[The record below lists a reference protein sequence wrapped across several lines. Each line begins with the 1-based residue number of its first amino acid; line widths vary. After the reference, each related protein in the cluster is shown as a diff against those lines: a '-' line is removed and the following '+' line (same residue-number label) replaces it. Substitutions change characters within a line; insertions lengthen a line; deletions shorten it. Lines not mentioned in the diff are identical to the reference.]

1 MCFNLLCTQIV
12 LSKKNRCLCNAAK
25 SDYVI
30 PLQDDSQMNLYAL
43 LSLFAAA
50 ISIAL
55 GVNVYLLNRIA
66 KLNKLFMLTMIFN
79 AYWAFCLFMMSQS
92 ATLEGAVFW
101 QTVLCFWPFI
111 MSLLLHFTLAYTE
124 SSLLKNRF
132 IYFALYFPALF
143 FSLTDLATAN
153 VISTT
158 PVLKFWGYQNTLP
171 TDSVL
176 CWIDNLWACSFA
188 VLSMFFFVRYH
199 NGLVNKTKRKQAR
212 IVTVAFTTPI
222 ILALITDSV
231 FPFAGI
237 GFPGLGAILF
247 SITTFFVA
255 YAMLKYDLFNFKP
268 EIATENVFSTMSEAV
283 ILVMLDGKIMKVNQA
298 FYDLTGYSQE
308 EVVGK
313 SVNNLLNI
321 GNVLNHEN
329 TPVKINEPLHDI
341 REIKN
346 YELSFHTKTG
356 EKRIGTVSYSVV
368 SDKAGHDLGAA
379 FVLHD
384 ITDRKEMEQKLIKA
398 ERFASIGE
406 LAGMIGHDLRN
417 PLSAIRGATYYLQ
430 RKFPSKIGPEEL
442 MMFESIDKSINY
454 SNKII
459 NDLLDYAKYYSGEIK
474 LQLKEVTP
482 KGLVKDS
489 LALTPP
495 PQLVKVIDKVEEQP
509 KLMVDETK
517 ICRSFINILKNA
529 FDAMPNGGELHI
541 TSRLEDE
548 RVIFTFRD
556 NGCGMSKETI
566 EQLWTPLFTTK
577 AKGMGFGMV
586 ISKRNVEA
594 HGGKITLES
603 TPGKGTTIIVELP
616 TNLKL

>member
-1 MCFNLLCTQIV
+1 
-12 LSKKNRCLCNAAK
+12 
-25 SDYVI
+25 
-30 PLQDDSQMNLYAL
+30 MNLYAL
-43 LSLFAAA
+43 LYIFAAA
-50 ISIAL
+50 ISIAI
-55 GVNVYLLNRIA
+55 GVNVFILNRTE

-111 MSLLLHFTLAYTE
+111 MSLVLHFTLIYTE
-124 SSLLKNRF
+124 SSLLTNKF
-132 IYFALYFPALF
+132 IYVALYFPALF

-158 PVLKFWGYQNTLP
+158 PILKFWGYQNTLP
-171 TDSVL
+171 ADSVL
-176 CWIDNLWACSFA
+176 CWLDNLWACFFA
-188 VLSMFFFVRYH
+188 VLSMVFFVRYH
-199 NGLVNKTKRKQAR
+199 NRLVDKTKRQQAR
-212 IVTVAFTTPI
+212 IVTIAFTIPI

-231 FPFAGI
+231 FPFTGI
-237 GFPGLGAILF
+237 DFPGLGAIFF

-255 YAMLKYDLFNFKP
+255 YAMLKYDLFSFRP
-268 EIATENVFSTMSEAV
+268 EIAAENVFSTMSEAV

-298 FYDLTGYSQE
+298 FLDLTGYSEE

-313 SVNNLLNI
+313 SVNELLSI
-321 GNVLNHEN
+321 GNVLNQEN
-329 TPVKINEPLHDI
+329 APVKINENLREI

-346 YELSFHTKTG
+346 YELSFRTKTG

-368 SDKAGHDLGAA
+368 SDKGGHDVGAA

-384 ITDRKEMEQKLIKA
+384 ITERKEMEQKLLKA

-417 PLSAIRGATYYLQ
+417 PLSAIRCATYYLK
-430 RKFPSKIGPEEL
+430 RKLPNKINAEEL
-442 MMFESIDKSINY
+442 RMFQSIDKSIDY

-459 NDLLDYAKYYSGEIK
+459 NDLLDYANYYSGEVK
-474 LQLKEVTP
+474 LQLTEVTP

-489 LALTPP
+489 LALSLP
-495 PQLVKVIDKVEEQP
+495 PQHVTVIDEAEAEP

-529 FDAMPNGGELHI
+529 FDAMPNGGEVHI
-541 TSRLEDE
+541 TSRVAGE
-548 RVIFTFRD
+548 RVIFTFKD
-556 NGCGMSKETI
+556 TGCGMSEETI

-586 ISKRNVEA
+586 ICKRNVEA

-603 TPGKGTTIIVELP
+603 AIGKGTTITVELP